1 MAIRRVVECFNI
13 VFFGKLKYVSDVSR
27 WVLVFFMGGL
37 AWMLACKSKPSV
49 QPPKPLTKVEAAA
62 KALVDLNATQ
72 NQLMEDLI
80 AMRGRLLSMP
90 KDSPPTRNLT
100 RQLAILNKRATD
112 IATDIFR
119 AEMALDNAR
128 REEAAAQAAADANA
142 TDSNATVPALP
153 GGDINATQPFASVD
167 SLNLFPFTLV
177 KDGNSTLRHVV
188 GRVDNNGTQVVT
200 DVSVVFNLFDDNNA
214 TVGTATDSITS
225 IAAGSVWNYK
235 APVTDAN
242 VTRVEFGQLDF
253 NGTAGAIPPLPAG
266 NN

>member
-1 MAIRRVVECFNI
+1 MAMV
-13 VFFGKLKYVSDVSR
+13 GVSFL
-27 WVLVFFMGGL
+27 VLL
-37 AWMLACKSKPSV
+37 SCKSKPSV

-62 KALVDLNATQ
+62 KTLVDLNATQ

-119 AEMALDNAR
+119 AEMTLDNAR

-142 TDSNATVPALP
+142 TVPALP
-153 GGDINATQPFASVD
+153 GGDVNATQPFASVD
-167 SLNLFPFTLV
+167 SLNLFPFALV

-188 GRVDNNGTQVVT
+188 GRVDNNGTQGVT

-214 TVGTATDSITS
+214 AVGTATDTINR
-225 IAAGSVWNYK
+225 IEAGSVWNYK
-235 APVTDAN
+235 APVTDTNAI
-242 VTRVEFGQLDF
+242 RVEFGQLDY
-253 NGTAGAIPPLPAG
+253 NGTAGAIPPLPPG

>member
-1 MAIRRVVECFNI
+1 
-13 VFFGKLKYVSDVSR
+13 
-27 WVLVFFMGGL
+27 
-37 AWMLACKSKPSV
+37 MLACKSKPAP
-49 QPPKPLTKVEAAA
+49 PPKPLTKVEAAA
-62 KALVDLNATQ
+62 KTLVDLNATQ

-119 AEMALDNAR
+119 AEMTLDNAR

-142 TDSNATVPALP
+142 TVPALP
-153 GGDINATQPFASVD
+153 GGDVNATQPFASVD
-167 SLNLFPFTLV
+167 SLNLFPFALV

-188 GRVDNNGTQVVT
+188 GRVDNNGAQGVT

-214 TVGTATDSITS
+214 TVGTATDTINSIE
-225 IAAGSVWNYK
+225 AGSVWNYK
-235 APVTDAN
+235 APVTDTNA
-242 VTRVEFGQLDF
+242 TRVEFGQLDY
-253 NGTAGAIPPLPAG
+253 NGTAGVIPPLPPG

>member
-1 MAIRRVVECFNI
+1 
-13 VFFGKLKYVSDVSR
+13 
-27 WVLVFFMGGL
+27 
-37 AWMLACKSKPSV
+37 
-49 QPPKPLTKVEAAA
+49 
-62 KALVDLNATQ
+62 
-72 NQLMEDLI
+72 
-80 AMRGRLLSMP
+80 MRGRLLSMP

-153 GGDINATQPFASVD
+153 AGEVNATQPFASVD
-167 SLNLFPFTLV
+167 SLNLFPFALV

-214 TVGTATDSITS
+214 AVGTATDSINS

-235 APVTDAN
+235 APVTDTDA
-242 VTRVEFGQLDF
+242 TRVEFGQLDY
-253 NGTAGAIPPLPAG
+253 NGTAGAIPPLPPG

>member
-1 MAIRRVVECFNI
+1 
-13 VFFGKLKYVSDVSR
+13 
-27 WVLVFFMGGL
+27 
-37 AWMLACKSKPSV
+37 MLACKSKPAP
-49 QPPKPLTKVEAAA
+49 PPKPLTKVEAAA
-62 KALVDLNATQ
+62 KTLVDLNATQ

-142 TDSNATVPALP
+142 TVPALP
-153 GGDINATQPFASVD
+153 GGDVNATQPFASVD
-167 SLNLFPFTLV
+167 SLNLFPFALV

-188 GRVDNNGTQVVT
+188 GRVDNNGTQGVT

-214 TVGTATDSITS
+214 AVGTATDSINS

-235 APVTDAN
+235 APVTDTD
-242 VTRVEFGQLDF
+242 VTRVEFGQLDY
-253 NGTAGAIPPLPAG
+253 NGTAGAIPPLPPG

>member
-1 MAIRRVVECFNI
+1 
-13 VFFGKLKYVSDVSR
+13 
-27 WVLVFFMGGL
+27 
-37 AWMLACKSKPSV
+37 MLACKSKPAP
-49 QPPKPLTKVEAAA
+49 PPKPLTKVEAAA
-62 KALVDLNATQ
+62 KTLVDLNATQ

-142 TDSNATVPALP
+142 TVPALP
-153 GGDINATQPFASVD
+153 GGDVNATQPFASVD
-167 SLNLFPFTLV
+167 SLNLFPFALV

-188 GRVDNNGTQVVT
+188 GRVDNNGTQGVT

-214 TVGTATDSITS
+214 AVGTATDSVNS

-235 APVTDAN
+235 APVTDTDAI
-242 VTRVEFGQLDF
+242 RVEFGQLDY
-253 NGTAGAIPPLPAG
+253 NGTAGAIPPLPPG

>member
-1 MAIRRVVECFNI
+1 
-13 VFFGKLKYVSDVSR
+13 
-27 WVLVFFMGGL
+27 
-37 AWMLACKSKPSV
+37 
-49 QPPKPLTKVEAAA
+49 
-62 KALVDLNATQ
+62 
-72 NQLMEDLI
+72 
-80 AMRGRLLSMP
+80 MRGRLLSMP

-142 TDSNATVPALP
+142 TVPALP
-153 GGDINATQPFASVD
+153 GGDVNATQPFASVD
-167 SLNLFPFTLV
+167 SLILFPFALL

-188 GRVDNNGTQVVT
+188 GRVDNNGTQAVT

-214 TVGTATDSITS
+214 AVGTATDSINS

-235 APVTDAN
+235 APVTDTNA
-242 VTRVEFGQLDF
+242 TRVEFGQLDY
-253 NGTAGAIPPLPAG
+253 NGTAGAIPPLPPG

>member
-1 MAIRRVVECFNI
+1 
-13 VFFGKLKYVSDVSR
+13 
-27 WVLVFFMGGL
+27 
-37 AWMLACKSKPSV
+37 MLACKSKPAP
-49 QPPKPLTKVEAAA
+49 PPKPLTKVEAAA
-62 KALVDLNATQ
+62 KTLVELNATQ

-119 AEMALDNAR
+119 AEMTLDNAR

-142 TDSNATVPALP
+142 TVPALP
-153 GGDINATQPFASVD
+153 GGDVNATQPFASVD
-167 SLNLFPFTLV
+167 SLNLFPFALV

-188 GRVDNNGTQVVT
+188 GRVDNNGAQGVT

-214 TVGTATDSITS
+214 TVGTATDTINSIE
-225 IAAGSVWNYK
+225 AGSVWNYK
-235 APVTDAN
+235 APVTDTNAI
-242 VTRVEFGQLDF
+242 RVEFGQLDY
-253 NGTAGAIPPLPAG
+253 NGTAGVIPPLPPG

>member
-1 MAIRRVVECFNI
+1 MFSLRFIECFNI
-13 VFFGKLKYVSDVSR
+13 VFFGKIKYVSDVRR
-27 WVLVFFMGGL
+27 WVLAIFVGGL
-37 AWMLACKSKPSV
+37 AWMLACKSKPA
-49 QPPKPLTKVEAAA
+49 PPRKPLTKVEAAA
-62 KALVDLNATQ
+62 KTLVDLNATQ

-128 REEAAAQAAADANA
+128 REEAAAKAAADA
-142 TDSNATVPALP
+142 NATVPALP
-153 GGDINATQPFASVD
+153 GGDVNATQPFASVD
-167 SLNLFPFTLV
+167 SLNLFPFALV
-177 KDGNSTLRHVV
+177 KDGNSRLRHVV
-188 GRVDNNGTQVVT
+188 GRVDNNGTQGVT

-214 TVGTATDSITS
+214 AVGTATDSINS

-235 APVTDAN
+235 APITDTDA
-242 VTRVEFGQLDF
+242 TRVEFGQLDY
-253 NGTAGAIPPLPAG
+253 NGTAGAIPPLPPG

>member
-1 MAIRRVVECFNI
+1 MRFCLAAIVI
-13 VFFGKLKYVSDVSR
+13 VS
-27 WVLVFFMGGL
+27 LVGL
-37 AWMLACKSKPSV
+37 FACTSKPSG
-49 QPPKPLTKVEAAA
+49 PPSKPLTKVEAAA
-62 KALVDLNATQ
+62 KTLVDLNATQ

-128 REEAAAQAAADANA
+128 REEAAADANA

-153 GGDINATQPFASVD
+153 GGEVNATQPFASVD
-167 SLNLFPFTLV
+167 SLNLFPFALV
-177 KDGNSTLRHVV
+177 KDGNSRLRHVV
-188 GRVDNNGTQVVT
+188 GRVDNNGTQGVT

-214 TVGTATDSITS
+214 AVGTATDSINS

-235 APVTDAN
+235 APVTDTDA
-242 VTRVEFGQLDF
+242 TRVEFGQLDY
-253 NGTAGAIPPLPAG
+253 NGTAGAIPPLPPG